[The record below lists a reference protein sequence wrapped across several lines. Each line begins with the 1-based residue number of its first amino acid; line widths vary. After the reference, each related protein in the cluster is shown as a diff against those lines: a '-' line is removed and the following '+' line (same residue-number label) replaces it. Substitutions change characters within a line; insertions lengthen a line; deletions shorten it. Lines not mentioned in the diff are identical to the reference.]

1 MEPNELEQD
10 NIPEEH
16 LQEEAE
22 QRLANKP
29 SPKLQAYLD
38 KYQDVDFNTAKR
50 NGVHGVKMMLDDY
63 QSGALK
69 QKYPYLP
76 DDEIV
81 SSIEQQEAASQEPD
95 DSFLAKAMD
104 VPKQV
109 VGGFRDA
116 AQAVIDLSFSAG
128 AWGAGKYLESQG
140 MDKATIDAAK
150 KDVKGPQ
157 LPEVSQPKSMVGGLV
172 RGVSQFLAPFGILNK
187 AGKAAGLVGKATS
200 TAGKFAEASAIGAAT
215 DFMAFGE
222 HEKRLSDLIES
233 NPTLSNPVTRYLK
246 SNPNDGVAEGRFKNA
261 LEGLGLGAATEGMF
275 RAVKW
280 IRDTKVVK
288 DTAKQMQ
295 KEAESRMTLMDKS
308 YDDLINEIKT
318 IPLRNKKTTTLSEL
332 SKSAEGVNWTKE
344 DLLSGKAINEL
355 DAKSTQPLAIK
366 ATQIQEEA
374 FNKVKEA
381 IPDYRARID
390 AGDMRAIDDYWGEM
404 TELHKLDFVAK
415 DIAAKHGGAEA
426 MVYRRH
432 NTAVEQSNAMYK
444 IFAKADTLDKRKMV
458 EAHMNILE
466 SKGDID
472 GFVNALTMGKGDKLK
487 QVLKSVYIAN
497 ILSSPVTHFKNVVS
511 TSLNSL
517 VYAPLEQTVAAG
529 ISSVRRKLGSALEA
543 SAGQKIANGFFS
555 NLEDGVQ
562 WKESQILFHSQ
573 MSAIADG
580 VKYIGRALRGQTEAA
595 IAAAKKGEK
604 LSKMQDIVDASKR
617 NRFDSGVAYDN
628 LANSRFDAMTLG
640 IEKDG
645 IANTAFYHMANFVG
659 NLTKKPGS
667 LIQTYDDAMKGMYF
681 KAKVEAQAYRL
692 AVKEGLEG
700 PALQKRWRELYDAAT
715 YKPNLDAEML
725 SQPKWARDEKMFSND
740 EVIKNLQEDGLN
752 FAEEYTF
759 TKKLGS
765 IGNSFQNLRDN
776 IDKAMPL
783 IPGGSIIMPFMKT
796 PINLM
801 KFFMVDRGPLA
812 PLSQAWRADFMAG
825 GARADMAMARLG
837 TGTAM
842 FGLGYYL
849 AANGYVFGD
858 GPKNPAE
865 KALHR
870 ELGIQERSVRIGD
883 KFFDIGWI
891 DPVASFLLYPANIIE
906 MADKLDN
913 DIDDDTEDKMQRY
926 MAAGVLGMSNLF
938 LSKSFTMGL
947 SELAS
952 AITDQDEKSFTRAL
966 KNYAAALAVPN
977 AVSYAGQIMNPAM
990 QDADSLWETI
1000 KVKAGVDVRQRRD
1013 IFGREVTRNPKVNNY
1028 MFPIS
1033 YSNWKNDET
1042 VAKMI
1047 DAGAYVTKPKRVIE
1061 GVRLS
1066 YDQYDKLMSYMQEQD
1081 VYGQIKRLVD
1091 TPMFNSASNSRK
1103 SIDEEG
1109 DTDFTKKLM
1118 IQLIYR
1124 ENLKMAK
1131 AKLVSETPE
1140 LQNKILDFKL
1150 KSFNKP
1156 ARTVGDTRLLENLGV
1171 KVDSNK

>member
-38 KYQDVDFNTAKR
+38 KYQNVDFNTAKR

-63 QSGALK
+63 QAGTLK
-69 QKYPYLP
+69 QKYPDLP

-95 DSFLAKAMD
+95 DKILGKLLDIPYQAT
-104 VPKQV
+104 
-109 VGGFRDA
+109 VGAFRDT
-116 AQAVIDLSFSAG
+116 AQAVMDLGVDVANYTGDKLAG
-128 AWGAGKYLESQG
+128 QYGIKTTEA
-140 MDKATIDAAK
+140 DKLQK
-150 KDVKGPQ
+150 VK
-157 LPEVSQPKSMVGGLV
+157 LPEISQPKSIAGSIA
-172 RGVSQFLAPFGILNK
+172 RGVGQFLIPFGILNK
-187 AGKAAGLVGKATS
+187 VGKAAGIVGKAAS
-200 TAGKFAEASAIGAAT
+200 TAGKFAEASAVGAAT
-215 DFMAFGE
+215 DFIAFGE
-222 HEKRLSDLIES
+222 HEKRLSDLVES

-246 SNPNDGVAEGRFKNA
+246 SNPEDGVAEGRFKNA

-288 DTAKQMQ
+288 DTVKQMQ
-295 KEAESRMTLMDKS
+295 KEAESRMSLMDKS

-344 DLLSGKAINEL
+344 DLLSGKAIKEL
-355 DAKSTQPLAIK
+355 DAKTTQPSAIK

-374 FNKVKEA
+374 FNKVKGA

-444 IFAKADTLDKRKMV
+444 IFANADTLDKRKMV

-472 GFVNALTMGKGDKLK
+472 GFIDGLTMSSGDKIK
-487 QVLKSVYIAN
+487 RVLKSVYMAN
-497 ILSSPVTHFKNVVS
+497 ILSSPITHWKNTVG
-511 TSLNSL
+511 TALNSM
-517 VYAPLEQTVAAG
+517 VYAPLEHTIAA
-529 ISSVRRKLGSALEA
+529 SSGSIRRKLGAALEA

-573 MSAIADG
+573 MSSIADG
-580 VKYIGRALRGQTEAA
+580 FKYIGKAIAGQTESA
-595 IAAAKKGEK
+595 IIAAKKGEK
-604 LSKMQDIVDASKR
+604 LSKIKDITDASKK
-617 NRFDSGVAYDN
+617 NRFDSGITREDAFN
-628 LANSRFDAMTLG
+628 KTFDAMSLG
-640 IEKDG
+640 IEKDSV
-645 IANTAFYHMANFVG
+645 ANTAFYHMANLAG
-659 NLTKKPGS
+659 KYTSLPGS

-681 KAKVEAQAYRL
+681 KAKVEAQSYRL

-700 PALQKRWRELYDAAT
+700 KELEKRWKELYQMAT
-715 YKPNLDAEML
+715 FKPELNSDILNRPQNIREG
-725 SQPKWARDEKMFSND
+725 SIFHND
-740 EVIKNLQEDGLN
+740 EVIKNLQEDAID
-752 FAEEYTF
+752 FSREYTF
-759 TKKLGS
+759 TRKSGIVGK
-765 IGNSFQNLRDN
+765 SFQNLRDN
-776 IDKAMPL
+776 LDKITPL
-783 IPGGSIIMPFMKT
+783 IPAGSIIVPFLKT

-812 PLSQAWRADFMAG
+812 TFTQAWRADFMAG
-825 GARADMAMARLG
+825 GARADMAMAKLG
-837 TGTAM
+837 TGSALM
-842 FGLGYYL
+842 GLGWYL
-849 AANGYVFGD
+849 ASNGYVFGD
-858 GPKNPAE
+858 GPKNQGS
-865 KALHR
+865 KALRR

-883 KFFDIGWI
+883 KFIDIGWA
-891 DPVASFLLYPANIIE
+891 DPLASFLIYPANALEI
-906 MADKLDN
+906 ADHL
-913 DIDDDTEDKMQRY
+913 DDDLDGETHDALEKY
-926 MAAGVLGMSNLF
+926 IAGGILGMSNTL
-938 LSKSFTMGL
+938 LSKSYIAGL
-947 SELAS
+947 SELIT
-952 AITDQDEKSFTRAL
+952 AITDQDEKGFTRAL
-966 KNYAAALAVPN
+966 KNYAAAMVVPN
-977 AVSYAGQIMNPAM
+977 AISYIGQINNPAM
-990 QDADSLWETI
+990 QDADTLLETI
-1000 KVKAGVDVRQRRD
+1000 KAKAGVDVRQRRD
-1013 IFGREVTRNPKVNNY
+1013 IFGREVNRNPKINNY

-1047 DAGAYVTKPKRVIE
+1047 DAGAYVAKPKRVIE

-1081 VYGQIKRLVD
+1081 VYGQIKRVID
-1091 TPMFNSASNSRK
+1091 TPMFNQASNSRK

-1109 DTDFTKKLM
+1109 DNDFTKKSM
-1118 IQLIYR
+1118 IQMVYR

-1131 AKLVSETPE
+1131 EKLVSETPE

-1156 ARTVGDTRLLENLGV
+1156 ARTIGDTRLLENLGV
-1171 KVDSNK
+1171 KVDSSK

>member
-1 MEPNELEQD
+1 MEANNEIVPE
-10 NIPEEH
+10 NIPEEY

-22 QRLANKP
+22 QKLSQKP

-38 KYQDVDFNTAKR
+38 KYEDIDYNTAKR

-63 QSGALK
+63 KSGTLK
-69 QKYPYLP
+69 QKYPDLP
-76 DDEIV
+76 DDEIIA
-81 SSIEQQEAASQEPD
+81 SIEQQESATQEPD
-95 DSFLAKAMD
+95 DSILSKAMD

-116 AQAVIDLSFSAG
+116 AQAVADLGTSIG

-140 MDKATIDAAK
+140 YDKATIDAAK

-172 RGVSQFLAPFGILNK
+172 RGVSQFLAPFGILSK
-187 AGKAAGLVGKATS
+187 AGKATGIVGKATS
-200 TAGKFAEASAIGAAT
+200 TAGKFAEASAVGAAT
-215 DFMAFGE
+215 DFLAFGE

-246 SNPNDGVAEGRFKNA
+246 SNPEDGAAEGRFKNA
-261 LEGLGLGAATEGMF
+261 LEGLGLGAMTEGMF

-280 IRDTKVVK
+280 IRDTKTVK
-288 DTAKQMQ
+288 DSVKQMQ
-295 KEAESRMTLMDKS
+295 KESESRMSLMNKG
-308 YDDLINEIKT
+308 YDDLLNELKT
-318 IPLRNKKTTTLSEL
+318 IPIRGKKTTTLSEL
-332 SKSAEGVNWTKE
+332 SKSAENVNWTKE
-344 DLLSGKAINEL
+344 DLMSGKALKEL

-366 ATQIQEEA
+366 ATQIQEQA
-374 FNKVKEA
+374 FNSVREA
-381 IPDYRARID
+381 LPDYRARID
-390 AGDMRAIDDYWGEM
+390 SGDMKAVDDYWNEM
-404 TELHKLDFVAK
+404 VDLHKLDFIAK

-432 NTAVEQSNAMYK
+432 NSAVEQSNAMYK
-444 IFAKADTLDKRKMV
+444 LFAKADTMDKRKMV

-466 SKGDID
+466 SKGDLD
-472 GFVNALTMGKGDKLK
+472 GFVEALTSTKGEKLK
-487 QVLKSVYIAN
+487 RVLKSVYMAN
-497 ILSSPVTHFKNVVS
+497 ILSSPVTHFKNIVS
-511 TSLNSL
+511 TGLNSL
-517 VYAPLEQTVAAG
+517 VYAPLEHTVAAG
-529 ISSVRRKLGSALEA
+529 VSSVRRKIGAALES

-555 NLEDGVQ
+555 NIEDGVQ

-580 VKYIGRALRGQTEAA
+580 VKYIGRALRGQTETA

-604 LSKMQDIVDASKR
+604 LSRMQDIVDASKR
-617 NRFDSGVAYDN
+617 NRFDSGVSYDN
-628 LANSRFDAMTLG
+628 IANTGFDAMTLG
-640 IEKDG
+640 IEKEG
-645 IANTAFYHMANFVG
+645 VANTAFYHMANFVG

-692 AVKEGLEG
+692 ATKEGLEG

-715 YKPNLDAEML
+715 FKPDMDAEML
-725 SQPKWARDEKMFSND
+725 SQPKWMREERMFAND
-740 EVIKNLQEDGLN
+740 EVIKNLQQDGLN
-752 FAEEYTF
+752 FADEYTF

-776 IDKAMPL
+776 IDKVMPL

-837 TGTAM
+837 LGTSM

-865 KALHR
+865 RALHR

-926 MAAGVLGMSNLF
+926 AAAGILGMSNLF

-966 KNYAAALAVPN
+966 KNYTAALVVPN

-990 QDADSLWETI
+990 QDADTLWETI

-1028 MFPIS
+1028 LFPIS
-1033 YSNWKNDET
+1033 YSNWKDDET
-1042 VAKMI
+1042 IAKMI
-1047 DAGAYVTKPKRVIE
+1047 DAGAYIGKPKRVID

-1066 YDQYDKLMSYMQEQD
+1066 YDEYDKLMGYMKEQD
-1081 VYGQIKRLVD
+1081 VYGQIKKVVD
-1091 TPMFNSASNSRK
+1091 SPMFSSVSGARK
-1103 SIDEEG
+1103 SIDDEG
-1109 DTDFTKKLM
+1109 DNEFTKKSM
-1118 IQLIYR
+1118 IRLIYN
-1124 ENLKMAK
+1124 ENVKQAK
-1131 AKLVSETPE
+1131 AKLVQETPS
-1140 LQNKILDFKL
+1140 LQNKILDFKV

-1171 KVDSNK
+1171 NVNK

>member
-69 QKYPYLP
+69 QKYPDLP

-116 AQAVIDLSFSAG
+116 AQAVIDLSSSAG

-200 TAGKFAEASAIGAAT
+200 TAGKFAEASAVGAAT

-246 SNPNDGVAEGRFKNA
+246 SNPNDGVAEGRFKNS

-288 DTAKQMQ
+288 AKIS
-295 KEAESRMTLMDKS
+295 ELRNDSEHRISLMDKS
-308 YDDLINEIKT
+308 YDDLISQLT
-318 IPLRNKKTTTLSEL
+318 SIPLRNKQATTLSKL
-332 SKSAEGVNWTKE
+332 ADSAKDLAYTKE
-344 DLLSGKAINEL
+344 DLLSGRLMNEMDL
-355 DAKSTQPLAIK
+355 KSTQPMAIK
-366 ATQIQEEA
+366 ATQIQEQA
-374 FNKVKEA
+374 FNMVKEA

-390 AGDMRAIDDYWGEM
+390 AGDMRAIDDYWSEM
-404 TELHKLDFVAK
+404 TELHKLDFIAK
-415 DIAAKHGGAEA
+415 DITAKHGGAEA

-444 IFAKADTLDKRKMV
+444 IFAQADTLDKRKMV

-472 GFVNALTMGKGDKLK
+472 GFIDALTMTTGDKIK
-487 QVLKSVYIAN
+487 RVLKSVYMAN
-497 ILSSPVTHFKNVVS
+497 ILSSPVTHWKNTVG
-511 TSLNSL
+511 TALNSM
-517 VYAPLEQTVAAG
+517 VYAPLEHTIAAASG
-529 ISSVRRKLGSALEA
+529 SIRRKLGTALEA

-555 NLEDGVQ
+555 NLEDGVR

-573 MSAIADG
+573 MSSIADG
-580 VKYIGRALRGQTEAA
+580 FKYIGKAIAGQTESA
-595 IAAAKKGEK
+595 IIAAKKGEK
-604 LSKMQDIVDASKR
+604 LSKIKDITDASKR
-617 NRFDSGVAYDN
+617 SRFDSGITREDAF
-628 LANSRFDAMTLG
+628 SKTFDAMSLG

-645 IANTAFYHMANFVG
+645 VANTAFYHMANLAG
-659 NLTKKPGS
+659 KYTSIPGS

-681 KAKVEAQAYRL
+681 KAKIEAQAYRL
-692 AVKEGLEG
+692 AVKEGLAGKE
-700 PALQKRWRELYDAAT
+700 LEKRWKELYQIAT
-715 YKPNLDAEML
+715 FKPELNSDILNRPQNIREG
-725 SQPKWARDEKMFSND
+725 SIFHND
-740 EVIKNLQEDGLN
+740 EVIKNLQEDAMD
-752 FAEEYTF
+752 FSREYTF
-759 TKKLGS
+759 TRKSG
-765 IGNSFQNLRDN
+765 IVGNSFQNLRDN
-776 IDKAMPL
+776 LDKITPL
-783 IPGGSIIMPFMKT
+783 VPAGSIIVPFLKT

-812 PLSQAWRADFMAG
+812 TLTQAWRADFMAG
-825 GARADMAMARLG
+825 GARADMAMAKLG
-837 TGTAM
+837 TGSALM
-842 FGLGYYL
+842 GLGWYL
-849 AANGYVFGD
+849 ASNGYVFGD
-858 GPKNPAE
+858 GPKNQGS
-865 KALHR
+865 KALRR

-883 KFFDIGWI
+883 KFIDIGWA
-891 DPVASFLLYPANIIE
+891 DPLASFLIYPANALEI
-906 MADKLDN
+906 ADHL
-913 DIDDDTEDKMQRY
+913 DDDLDGETHDALEKY
-926 MAAGVLGMSNLF
+926 IAGGILGMSNTL
-938 LSKSFTMGL
+938 LSKSYMAGL
-947 SELAS
+947 SELIT
-952 AITDQDEKSFTRAL
+952 AITDQDEKGFTRAL
-966 KNYAAALAVPN
+966 KNYAAAMVVPN
-977 AVSYAGQIMNPAM
+977 AVSYVGQIMNPTM
-990 QDADSLWETI
+990 QDADTLLETI
-1000 KVKAGVDVRQRRD
+1000 KVKAGFDVRQRRD

-1028 MFPIS
+1028 LFPIS
-1033 YSNWKNDET
+1033 YSTWKDDET
-1042 VAKMI
+1042 IAKMI
-1047 DAGAYVTKPKRVIE
+1047 DAGAYIGKPKRVID

-1066 YDQYDKLMSYMQEQD
+1066 YDEYDKLMGYMKEQD
-1081 VYGQIKRLVD
+1081 VYGQIKKVVD
-1091 TPMFNSASNSRK
+1091 SPMFSSVSGARK
-1103 SIDEEG
+1103 SIDDEG
-1109 DTDFTKKLM
+1109 DNEFTKKSM
-1118 IQLIYR
+1118 IRLIYN
-1124 ENLKMAK
+1124 ENVKQAK
-1131 AKLVSETPE
+1131 AKLVSETPS
-1140 LQNKILDFKL
+1140 LQNKILDFKV

-1171 KVDSNK
+1171 NVNK